1 MGVRRD
7 AEHNRRDARAPHFVL
22 FHGPNAFQKEM
33 EALHERLRS
42 RRGNEAE
49 TIVSHKIRLVTSAA
63 TRFMVPMRA
72 KFGVEASH
80 ELRSWGVQP
89 SGCWA
94 EGTLQRGLRTTSDS
108 FKVTLHAKF
117 DVQAINSCGSPS
129 VHRLRSC

>member
-33 EALHERLRS
+33 EA
-42 RRGNEAE
+42 
-49 TIVSHKIRLVTSAA
+49 
-63 TRFMVPMRA
+63 
-72 KFGVEASH
+72 SH
-80 ELRSWGVQP
+80 ELRSWFGVQP

-94 EGTLQRGLRTTSDS
+94 EGTLQRGLRATSDS